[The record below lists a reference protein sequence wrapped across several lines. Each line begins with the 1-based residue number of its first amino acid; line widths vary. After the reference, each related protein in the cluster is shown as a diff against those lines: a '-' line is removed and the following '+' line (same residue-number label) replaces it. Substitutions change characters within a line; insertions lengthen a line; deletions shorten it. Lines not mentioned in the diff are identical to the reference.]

1 VQRAFGTLTCSNPLG
16 ALVKLRRTGTVE
28 EYKVQ
33 FLPMLARCWPLQEHD
48 QIDIFTAGLRNPMQM
63 DVELQHPATLD
74 DAMGLRRPSSAAWT
88 WMTWTFLCPAP
99 ASRSGRSCHQ

>member
-1 VQRAFGTLTCSNPLG
+1 VAHLLLHGRVDKVQRAFGTLTCSNPLG

-48 QIDIFTAGLRNPMQM
+48 QIDIFTAASAIRCRRMSSSNTLLPSTTPWAFAGLR
-63 DVELQHPATLD
+63 
-74 DAMGLRRPSSAAWT
+74 
-88 WMTWTFLCPAP
+88 AP
-99 ASRSGRSCHQ
+99 LGPG